1 MRRLPRLL
9 RLPRPSLSSL
19 RARLALWYLLVLGV
33 ALALF
38 GAGIFVEVRGSLL
51 DGVDTTLHARAAL
64 VAGQT
69 GGGARGLRYRGADLP
84 NAEAEIALYLFD
96 ARGRLSHQIVGSA
109 DLPPQP
115 GVLDPALRGE
125 EAAATMG
132 ELRLSMVP
140 VVDGAGRVVGVA
152 QAAQSLDVVHAQID
166 RLLTLLLVATP
177 ALLLVA
183 TAGGVFLAGR
193 ALAPIDRITRTARAI
208 GAGNLAGRLGLA
220 PRADEVGRL
229 AATFDQM
236 LDRLERAFAQQ
247 RRFAADA
254 SHELRTPL
262 TIIKG
267 DLDVV
272 RRRPRSPAEYEA
284 AIDLVDEEVTRLGAL
299 MEDLLTLARADSGQA
314 ELTREFVYLDALVDD
329 VVARFRRLAEAG
341 GLALEL
347 HLARDVTMLGD
358 AARLR
363 QLALNLVSNA
373 VKYTPAGGRV
383 RVTLTDQDGWAR
395 LEVEDTGI
403 GIAPADLPHIFDRFF
418 RADEARART
427 EGGTGLGLAIA
438 RWTAEAHG
446 GRLTVTSR
454 PGEGSVFTVRLPLA
468 LDEAGEATSEGAPGD
483 TVAPLSQRRSG
494 QTEGGALRRV
504 TEGEPQ
510 GRQPCH
516 TKRSVAV
523 IKTRM
528 QRYVRTLIVPGRV
541 TATKP
546 APVSAQ
552 PDGEMRQL

>member
-1 MRRLPRLL
+1 MKDDNHRMRRLPHL
-9 RLPRPSLSSL
+9 SLSSL

-64 VAGQT
+64 VAAQT
-69 GGGARGLRYRGADLP
+69 DGGARGLRYRGTDLP
-84 NAEAEIALYLFD
+84 NAEAEIAVYIFD
-96 ARGRLSHQIVGSA
+96 ARGHLSHQIAGSA

-115 GVLDPALRGE
+115 GVLGPALRGE
-125 EAAATMG
+125 ETAVTVG
-132 ELRLSMVP
+132 ELRLSMIP
-140 VVDGAGRVVGVA
+140 VVDGGGHVVGVV
-152 QAAQSLDVVHAQID
+152 QAAQSLDVVHAQIN
-166 RLLTLLLVATP
+166 RLVALLLLATP

-183 TAGGVFLAGR
+183 TGGGVFLAGR

-208 GAGNLAGRLGLA
+208 GAGNLAGRLGLV

-284 AIDLVDEEVTRLGAL
+284 AIDRVDEEVTRLGAL

-314 ELTREFVYLDALVDD
+314 ELAREFVYLDALVDD
-329 VVARFRRLAEAG
+329 VVARLRRLAEAG
-341 GLALEL
+341 GLALETR
-347 HLARDVTMLGD
+347 LARDVAVVGD
-358 AARLR
+358 TARLR
-363 QLALNLVSNA
+363 QMVLNLVSNA
-373 VKYTPAGGRV
+373 VKYTPAEGRV
-383 RVTLTDQDGWAR
+383 RVTLTGQDGWAR
-395 LEVEDTGI
+395 LEVADTGI
-403 GIAPADLPHIFDRFF
+403 GIALADLPHVFDRFF

-438 RWTAEAHG
+438 RWTVEAHG
-446 GRLTVTSR
+446 GRLTVASR
-454 PGEGSVFTVRLPLA
+454 PGEGSVFTVLLPLA
-468 LDEAGEATSEGAPGD
+468 MLDEPADGVLGTTALTRAG
-483 TVAPLSQRRSG
+483 R
-494 QTEGGALRRV
+494 
-504 TEGEPQ
+504 
-510 GRQPCH
+510 
-516 TKRSVAV
+516 
-523 IKTRM
+523 
-528 QRYVRTLIVPGRV
+528 
-541 TATKP
+541 
-546 APVSAQ
+546 
-552 PDGEMRQL
+552 

>member
-1 MRRLPRLL
+1 MKDDDHRMR

-64 VAGQT
+64 VAAQT
-69 GGGARGLRYRGADLP
+69 DGGARGLRYRGTDLP
-84 NAEAEIALYLFD
+84 NAEAEIAVYIFD
-96 ARGRLSHQIVGSA
+96 ARGHLSHQIAGSA

-115 GVLDPALRGE
+115 GVLGPALRGE
-125 EAAATMG
+125 EAAVTVG
-132 ELRLSMVP
+132 ELRLSMIP
-140 VVDGAGRVVGVA
+140 VVDGGGHVVGVV
-152 QAAQSLDVVHAQID
+152 QAAQSLDVVHAQIN
-166 RLLTLLLVATP
+166 RLLALLLLATP

-183 TAGGVFLAGR
+183 TGGGVFLAGR

-208 GAGNLAGRLGLA
+208 GAGNLAGRLGLI
-220 PRADEVGRL
+220 PRTDEVGRL

-284 AIDLVDEEVTRLGAL
+284 AIDRVDEEVTRLGAL

-314 ELTREFVYLDALVDD
+314 ELAHEFVYFDALVDD
-329 VVARFRRLAEAG
+329 VVARLRRLAEAG
-341 GLALEL
+341 GLALETR
-347 HLARDVTMLGD
+347 LAGDVAVVGD

-363 QLALNLVSNA
+363 QMVLNLMSNA
-373 VKYTPAGGRV
+373 VKYTPAEGRV
-383 RVTLTDQDGWAR
+383 RVTLTGQDGWVR
-395 LEVEDTGI
+395 LEVADTGI
-403 GIAPADLPHIFDRFF
+403 GIAPVDLPLVFDRFF

-438 RWTAEAHG
+438 RWTVEAHG
-446 GRLTVTSR
+446 GRLTVASQ
-454 PGEGSVFTVRLPLA
+454 PGKGSVFTVLLPLA
-468 LDEAGEATSEGAPGD
+468 LLDEPAHGVPGTTTS
-483 TVAPLSQRRSG
+483 T
-494 QTEGGALRRV
+494 
-504 TEGEPQ
+504 
-510 GRQPCH
+510 
-516 TKRSVAV
+516 
-523 IKTRM
+523 
-528 QRYVRTLIVPGRV
+528 RTL
-541 TATKP
+541 
-546 APVSAQ
+546 
-552 PDGEMRQL
+552 